1 MRPTQKTAEIR
12 KKHSDGSSIY
22 KGVSWD
28 KLAKKWRA
36 QINILGRVVNL
47 GGFND
52 ERVDPFEQHTPVRML
67 DRRTSGIL
75 WGESGAWML
84 NSYD

>member
-1 MRPTQKTAEIR
+1 MGGHLGDWARLLWRRRRPAPR
-12 KKHSDGSSIY
+12 HVLRSDDTKRISS
-22 KGVSWD
+22 
-28 KLAKKWRA
+28 
-36 QINILGRVVNL
+36 Q
-47 GGFND
+47 
-52 ERVDPFEQHTPVRML
+52 EDPFEQHTPVRML